1 MGYEE
6 RPPPPHLRSLVAC
19 FWSIGGP
26 AEEHRVLPDGAADVV
41 VVDGVARLVGTM
53 TRAVIVPPSRER
65 VHGVRFLPGE
75 AARVFAEIAELTDE
89 ERILGEA
96 GADLETMIV
105 ERLVSRDAADL
116 RVRAAAQVLRLGGSV
131 AAAARRACLSER
143 QLSRRFRSR
152 VGVGPK
158 TFARI
163 MRLQRAAGALA
174 SGASP
179 LAAAAHAG
187 YADQAHFT
195 REASDLAGVTPR
207 VLASEMFKTPVAFAR

>member
-1 MGYEE
+1 MYEE

-19 FWSIGGP
+19 FWSIDGRN
-26 AEEHRVLPDGAADVV
+26 AEHRVLPDGAVDVV
-41 VVDGVARLVGTM
+41 VIDGVARLVGTM
-53 TRAVIVPPSRER
+53 TRAFVASPTRVR

-75 AARVFAEIAELTDE
+75 ATRIFGEAAELTDE
-89 ERILGEA
+89 HEILGEA
-96 GADLETMIV
+96 SDLETMITR
-105 ERLVSRDAADL
+105 RLASRDAADL
-116 RVRAAAQVLRLGGSV
+116 RVRAAIETLRAGGSV
-131 AAAARRACLSER
+131 SEAARRACLSER

-158 TFARI
+158 TFARV

-179 LAAAAHAG
+179 LAAACHAG

-195 REASDLAGVTPR
+195 REASDLAGVTPS